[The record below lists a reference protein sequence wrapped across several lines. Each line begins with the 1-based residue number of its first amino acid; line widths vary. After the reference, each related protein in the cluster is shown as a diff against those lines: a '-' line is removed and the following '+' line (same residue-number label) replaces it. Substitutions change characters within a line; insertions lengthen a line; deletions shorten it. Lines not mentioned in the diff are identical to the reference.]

1 MTENGLNTFA
11 MHGDDAHFRSTIDAI
26 NVELEAPTADAQGVS
41 VEAVDPETAARRYV
55 AAFMSNPDT
64 PTLPAGTTAEAIE
77 YQVLGTET
85 VPLTDTK
92 VVKFAEYYRRIP
104 VYGSLVTVELDADNA
119 LLAIH
124 TDLGEPA
131 NVDPVATVS
140 PAQALAAIG
149 DAATTDE
156 APKLYYYF
164 DNQAQ
169 PQRWR
174 LVYIATDV
182 PNAARSEASLH
193 TPDLALLRCPQVEA
207 AGRPAAPRRAPR
219 VARPTTY
226 M

>member
-1 MTENGLNTFA
+1 
-11 MHGDDAHFRSTIDAI
+11 
-26 NVELEAPTADAQGVS
+26 
-41 VEAVDPETAARRYV
+41 
-55 AAFMSNPDT
+55 MSHRDT
-64 PTLPAGTTAEAIE
+64 PTSPGGISAEAIE

-85 VPLTDTK
+85 APLTDTK

-124 TDLGEPA
+124 TALGEPA

-174 LVYIATDV
+174 LVHITTDV
-182 PNAARSEASLH
+182 PNAAGRGASLH
-193 TPDLALLRCPQVEA
+193 
-207 AGRPAAPRRAPR
+207 AP
-219 VARPTTY
+219 
-226 M
+226 